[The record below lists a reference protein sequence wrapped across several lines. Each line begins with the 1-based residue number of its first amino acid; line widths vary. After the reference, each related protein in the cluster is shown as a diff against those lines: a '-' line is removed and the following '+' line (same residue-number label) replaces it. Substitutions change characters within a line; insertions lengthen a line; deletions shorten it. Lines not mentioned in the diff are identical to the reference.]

1 MKKECLFIDVFTDTP
16 YAGNQLAVFPDAEDI
31 SGERMQQ
38 LAKEINYS
46 EITFILNSQDADAD
60 YDIRIFTPN
69 FEIPFA
75 GHPALGTAYTIMT
88 LLDGWPTDKKT
99 IRLKTKVGT
108 IPLVR
113 QNGLLW
119 MKQNAP
125 EFHRQHTDLNTIADL
140 VGLTAN
146 DIASEL
152 PVEEVSTGNNMLIV
166 PVNSLSAIQKA
177 NGNVNRLLS
186 FFDDQAALAPYLF
199 ALETVDAK
207 ASVHTRFFGAHIGIL
222 EDPATGSAAGPLTAY
237 LLKHDVFGS
246 SFEIQNEQ
254 GLEMGRPSS
263 ILMKGVIDR
272 GRYDVRIGGQCAYVG
287 RGEFTLS

>member
-1 MKKECLFIDVFTDTP
+1 MKKECFFIDVFTDSA
-16 YAGNQLAVFPDAEDI
+16 YAGNQLAVFPDADDI
-31 SGERMQQ
+31 PGEQMQK

-46 EITFILNSQDADAD
+46 EITFILKNKDMDAD

-75 GHPALGTAYTIMT
+75 GHPTLGTAYTIMT
-88 LLDGWPTDKKT
+88 LLDGWPADKKT
-99 IRLKTKVGT
+99 IQLKTQVGT

-119 MKQNAP
+119 MTQNEP
-125 EFHRQHTDLNTIADL
+125 EFYRKYTNLDVIGDL
-140 VGLTAN
+140 VGLTAS
-146 DIASEL
+146 DIASDL
-152 PVEEVSTGNNMLIV
+152 PVEEVSTGNIMLIV
-166 PVNSLSAIQKA
+166 PVKSLSAIQKA
-177 NGNVNRLLS
+177 NGNVNCLLK
-186 FFDDQAALAPYLF
+186 FFDGQAALAPYLF
-199 ALETVDAK
+199 SLETVNAE

-254 GLEMGRPSS
+254 GLEMGRPSM
-263 ILMKGVIDR
+263 ILMKGGLHRDV
-272 GRYDVRIGGQCAYVG
+272 YDIRIGGQCAFVG
-287 RGEFTLS
+287 RGEFKL